1 MLVKKSLHD
10 LAMGSHSEVSSKVDE
25 SIGKEIFVFRAQML
39 LDENESLL
47 LDGKYDKV
55 ISNTDRIT
63 GVIAREQS
71 LNLLDEIKCLL
82 FLIKTYIGTAVGSQI
97 ETSQVRKHVMDIED
111 EVVEGNLYKT
121 KSDLA
126 KILEGVVKNRKN
138 LLSGWAR
145 MVILELNGK
154 MDSLMELYRE
164 FPKQFFEFEEN
175 PMHILTSYLEDVIM
189 ATESKDIEALDTS
202 ILKFYFFY
210 FQTERF
216 MREEK
221 AFREEGKAPT
231 ITRIDLPGTGIA
243 GVDTGTEEELV
254 SGSAA
259 DPALT
264 AGVNGSVDDGGTQD
278 HKFVVSDIKIDVGE
292 LKGIYD
298 ELKAI
303 SEVEAKKREEEE
315 QAQVQ
320 EEGPPVVTQPQAA
333 TPPRRRPIN
342 EMPPSGSPP
351 VKEPSVDKPPK
362 STAPPVKKPPL
373 EKPAVKTP
381 PKQAPP
387 VKKPPAE
394 KPPVKKPP
402 VEKPPEAKGKEDAK
416 PKGRSRKKS
425 KIRTLIKD
433 VFGKKGKKLPSYKSS
448 TDLEDRVS
456 RFTNAQE
463 NLDEELRIL
472 SEKYHDE
479 LKEIVDSDMDDE
491 TKLSS
496 LAVLAYN
503 WKVAGDLTKAII
515 IYDALLKIN
524 PEYKNAYEVR
534 DECYEMVLDEMLERS
549 G

>member
-1 MLVKKSLHD
+1 
-10 LAMGSHSEVSSKVDE
+10 
-25 SIGKEIFVFRAQML
+25 
-39 LDENESLL
+39 
-47 LDGKYDKV
+47 
-55 ISNTDRIT
+55 
-63 GVIAREQS
+63 

-82 FLIKTYIGTAVGSQI
+82 FLIKTYIATAVGNQI
-97 ETSQVRKHVMDIED
+97 DTTQVRKHVMDIED

-126 KILEGVVKNRKN
+126 KILEGVVENRKN

-189 ATESKDIEALDTS
+189 ATESKDIEALDAS

-221 AFREEGKAPT
+221 EFREEGKAPT
-231 ITRIDLPGTGIA
+231 ITRIDLPGTGVA
-243 GVDTGTEEELV
+243 GIDTSLEGETV

-264 AGVNGSVDDGGTQD
+264 TGMNGSVDDGGTQD
-278 HKFVVSDIKIDVGE
+278 RKFEVSDIKIDVGE

-315 QAQVQ
+315 QAQIQ
-320 EEGPPVVTQPQAA
+320 EEGPPGV
-333 TPPRRRPIN
+333 TPPRRRLIK
-342 EMPPSGSPP
+342 EMPPSGKPP

-362 STAPPVKKPPL
+362 STAPPVKKPSVEKPTVKTPPK
-373 EKPAVKTP
+373 EAPPVKKPPAGKPAVKTP
-381 PKQAPP
+381 PKEKPPVKTPPVEKPPKKIPLKEAPP
-387 VKKPPAE
+387 VKKPPA
-394 KPPVKKPP
+394 
-402 VEKPPEAKGKEDAK
+402 EKPPEAKGKEDAK
-416 PKGRSRKKS
+416 PKGKPRKES

-433 VFGKKGKKLPSYKSS
+433 VFGKKGKKLPSYKSA

-472 SEKYHDE
+472 SEKYQDE